1 MEANVAEKLKQYGA
15 LRSTLIDSIFK
26 QIPRSGFELNV
37 VFHTV
42 NVVCTIIVI
51 ISIFATARKLTLFTL
66 HPVCMTV
73 GTLLFLAEGIVSYR
87 NSSLLDFLSP
97 IMQHNKKVK
106 VRAIHHSLQT
116 AGAVFI
122 SLGMLFIISHK
133 MENEKTILP
142 SSPHSI
148 LGTVALLLIV
158 VQVVTGHEKLAQLE
172 NGNRRVRRWHGDLG
186 LLVWDTLSVTILL
199 GLLCYLPLSLG
210 TVFVL
215 LCVLAVWLTLHV
227 QMLSRPSLHKYD
239 SAYAMDDSSSDLTSA
254 VANTGTSSNT
264 THHDG
269 VARNDSFGNL
279 DLETAGF
286 AEDSELIK
294 ESNNVPNSA
303 FDKAFVRD

>member
-1 MEANVAEKLKQYGA
+1 
-15 LRSTLIDSIFK
+15 
-26 QIPRSGFELNV
+26 
-37 VFHTV
+37 
-42 NVVCTIIVI
+42 
-51 ISIFATARKLTLFTL
+51 
-66 HPVCMTV
+66 
-73 GTLLFLAEGIVSYR
+73 
-87 NSSLLDFLSP
+87 
-97 IMQHNKKVK
+97 MQHNKKVK

-148 LGTVALLLIV
+148 LGAVALLLIV
-158 VQVVTGHEKLAQLE
+158 VQVVTGNEKLVQLE

-186 LLVWDTLSVTILL
+186 LFVWDTLSATILL
-199 GLLCYLPLSLG
+199 GLLSYLPLSLG

-254 VANTGTSSNT
+254 GANIGTT
-264 THHDG
+264 TST
-269 VARNDSFGNL
+269 VIRNDSFGNL

-286 AEDSELIK
+286 AENSELIK
-294 ESNNVPNSA
+294 DSSSTVPNSA
-303 FDKAFVRD
+303 FDKAFMRD

>member
-1 MEANVAEKLKQYGA
+1 MEAKVAENLKHYGA
-15 LRSTLIDSIFK
+15 LRFTLVDGIFK
-26 QIPRSGFELNV
+26 HIPRSGFELNV
-37 VFHTV
+37 VFHTL
-42 NVVCTIIVI
+42 NVLCTIIVI

-73 GTLLFLAEGIVSYR
+73 GTILFLAEGIVSYR

-122 SLGMLFIISHK
+122 CLGMLFIVSHK

-142 SSPHSI
+142 TSPHSV
-148 LGTVALLLIV
+148 LGAAVLVLIV
-158 VQVVTGHEKLAQLE
+158 VQIVTGNEKLAQLE

-186 LLVWDTLSVTILL
+186 LLVWDALCVTILL
-199 GLLCYLPLSLG
+199 GLLSFLPLSFG
-210 TVFVL
+210 TVFVH
-215 LCVLAVWLTLHV
+215 LCVVSVWLTLHV

-254 VANTGTSSNT
+254 VANSGTSGAA
-264 THHDG
+264 HGDG
-269 VARNDSFGNL
+269 VVRNDSFGNM
-279 DLETAGF
+279 DVEAAGF
-286 AEDSELIK
+286 AEDSELIRD
-294 ESNNVPNSA
+294 SDSVPNSA
-303 FDKAFVRD
+303 FDKAFVRE